1 MTRTR
6 IKICGLTRPEDA
18 IAAVNAGAD
27 AIGLV
32 FWQPSPRA
40 VTIEQARAICAVIP
54 ALVTTVALTVN
65 ASADELDEI
74 QASLPIDL
82 FQFHG
87 DETPEQCE
95 QARVSYIKALRMKP
109 GLDIVAEAESYA
121 GARSLLL
128 DAYRKG
134 VPGGTGEQ
142 FDWALIP
149 EQLRE
154 KIILAGGLNEDNVGL
169 AVSQVHP
176 FAVDVSGGVEQ
187 SAGIKDPQKISAFIQ
202 SVRAADQSY

>member
-18 IAAVNAGAD
+18 IDAVNAGAD

-40 VTIEQARAICAVIP
+40 VTIEQARAVCAVIP
-54 ALVTTVALTVN
+54 ALVSTVALTVN
-65 ASADELDEI
+65 ASADELAEI
-74 QASLPIDL
+74 RSSLPIDL

-95 QARVSYIKALRMKP
+95 QAGVSYIKALRMKP
-109 GLDIVAEAESYA
+109 GLDLLVETERFS

-134 VPGGTGEQ
+134 VPGGTGER
-142 FDWALIP
+142 FDWELIP
-149 EQLRE
+149 EQIRAN
-154 KIILAGGLNEDNVGL
+154 IILAGGLNAENAAL
-169 AVSQVHP
+169 AVSTVKP

-187 SAGIKDPQKISAFIQ
+187 SVGIKDAQKISDFIQ
-202 SVRAADQSY
+202 SVRAADQSS